1 MYRVYLNQNGW
12 KKVSE
17 PEGEDKLLQ
26 VLDYF
31 DGQDIM
37 VVKQTDRDEVIFNS
51 VIDNYNE
58 FRTNMLK
65 NMSCVELKKGII
77 RLNRKK
83 NKNGKRN

>member
-1 MYRVYLNQNGW
+1 MYKVYLIQNGW
-12 KKVSE
+12 NKVAE

-51 VIDNYNE
+51 ILDDYNT
-58 FRTNMLK
+58 FRTETLK
-65 NMSCVELKKGII
+65 NMSCVELKKGIV
-77 RLNRKK
+77 RLSRKK
-83 NKNGKRN
+83 K